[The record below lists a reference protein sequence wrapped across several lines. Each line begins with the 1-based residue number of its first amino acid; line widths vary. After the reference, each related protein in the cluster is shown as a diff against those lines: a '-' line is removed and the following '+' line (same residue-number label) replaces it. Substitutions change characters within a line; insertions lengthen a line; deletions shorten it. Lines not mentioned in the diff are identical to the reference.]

1 MRSST
6 DRSSSSTRL
15 RARRS
20 EPVTR
25 VVAIIQARVGSTRL
39 PGKALL
45 PLAGRPMVLHVAE
58 RAMRIPGVDAVV
70 VATPDGPEDAPLR
83 DLLDAS
89 GITWSSGPLED
100 VLRRYALAAA
110 SAEAEVVVRI
120 TSDCPLLSPAVSGR
134 VVAAF
139 LDGDADYASNTLE
152 RTWPRGMDT
161 EVFARSALDLV
172 DGLATEPYEREHV
185 TPAIWQHPER
195 FGLRSV
201 RNETDLSGLRLTVD
215 TPEDL
220 ALVEAIFAE
229 LGREDV
235 ELDDV
240 VALLARRPE
249 LAALNA
255 GVAQKELRA

>member
-1 MRSST
+1 MREDHGLT
-6 DRSSSSTRL
+6 G
-15 RARRS
+15 
-20 EPVTR
+20 PGQKR
-25 VVAIIQARVGSTRL
+25 V
-39 PGKALL
+39 
-45 PLAGRPMVLHVAE
+45 E
-58 RAMRIPGVDAVV
+58 
-70 VATPDGPEDAPLR
+70 
-83 DLLDAS
+83 
-89 GITWSSGPLED
+89 
-100 VLRRYALAAA
+100 
-110 SAEAEVVVRI
+110 
-120 TSDCPLLSPAVSGR
+120 
-134 VVAAF
+134 
-139 LDGDADYASNTLE
+139 
-152 RTWPRGMDT
+152 
-161 EVFARSALDLV
+161 RSALDLV